1 MIAGFGSGEGSG
13 TGARTGSACWIGSLG
28 TSLGS
33 GWKENGVGW
42 TGLRNDSGRGLVP
55 AEKPLGADV
64 GENLWAACR
73 AGWCTSGRGSSTKVN
88 GVGEGRREWE
98 GEE

>member
-13 TGARTGSACWIGSLG
+13 TGASWIG
-28 TSLGS
+28 SLGS

-55 AEKPLGADV
+55 AEKPLGAGV
-64 GENLWAACR
+64 GENRWAACR